1 MASRSWIF
9 PSPIATDVE
18 GVAALRIEAM
28 SGHLEIAEHDRDHVH
43 VAVDDVAGPSVEM
56 SLDGDRLLISHAPG
70 GFEGF
75 WRRLVPSSATGR
87 IRLRVF
93 VPASVTVDVS
103 ASGCETMVRA
113 LSEDVSV
120 STVSG
125 RVTLMECR
133 AAARVR
139 TVSGDVVVREHA
151 GDVAVST
158 VSGRTDVSGRIPV
171 VDIST
176 GTSGVWCAT
185 GELNSRVTVSSMS
198 GAVNIRVPA
207 ETTLR
212 LSARRLGGSVAVDG
226 QPVDVSGG
234 RELNFGAF
242 DTVADVTVSIASGT
256 VDVRRD
262 VVAR

>member
-1 MASRSWIF
+1 MPSRSWIF

-18 GVAALRIEAM
+18 GVTTLRIEAM
-28 SGHLEIAEHDRDHVH
+28 SGYLEVAEHERDHVH

-56 SLDGDRLLISHAPG
+56 SLEGSHLHISHAPG

-93 VPASVTVDVS
+93 VPASVKVDVS
-103 ASGCETMVRA
+103 ASGCETMVRS
-113 LSEDVSV
+113 LSEDVDI

-125 RVTLMECR
+125 RVTIMDCR
-133 AAARVR
+133 SAARVR
-139 TVSGDVVVREHA
+139 TVSGDVVVREHH
-151 GDVAVST
+151 GDAAVST
-158 VSGRTDVSGRIPV
+158 MSGRADVSGRIPV
-171 VDIST
+171 VDVST
-176 GTSGVWCAT
+176 GTSDVWCAT
-185 GELNSRVTVSSMS
+185 GEPNSRVTVSSMS

-212 LSARRLGGSVAVDG
+212 LSARRLGGNVAVDG
-226 QPVDVSGG
+226 LPVDVSGG
-234 RELNFGAF
+234 RELSFGQF
-242 DTVADVTVSIASGT
+242 DTVSTVTVSIMSGA

-262 VVAR
+262 VVDR